1 LARSLPPPV
10 LRYGSPSLRGS
21 SPSLFEPMKTKMPK
35 KAAAALDLPENTAD
49 IPANMANQIREL
61 IARGAL
67 SPGVRLGQQELAV
80 RFAASRMPVREALK
94 LLSAEGIIVHDAN
107 RGFFVASL
115 SSDEARQ
122 LFKLR
127 HLVEDCLL
135 ASIRW
140 PNEDELRELNRRADE
155 LEKLL
160 NTGDRSLWWTRHRDF
175 HRMIFELSN
184 QAVIVREAMRLWSLT
199 DRYRSLLPLPQRPS
213 AERALVKKH
222 ELVQALADHDRRK
235 LVRVRAERR
244 EQFERLVIEVLESR
258 SG

>member
-1 LARSLPPPV
+1 
-10 LRYGSPSLRGS
+10 
-21 SPSLFEPMKTKMPK
+21 MPK
-35 KAAAALDLPENTAD
+35 NAPVALATHDDTAG
-49 IPANMANQIREL
+49 IPAHIANQIREL
-61 IARGAL
+61 IARGIL
-67 SPGVRLGQQELAV
+67 SPGVRLGQQELAE
-80 RFAASRMPVREALK
+80 RFEASRMPVREALK

-127 HLVEDCLL
+127 HMVEDALL

-140 PNEDELRELNRRADE
+140 PTEEELRELTRRADE

-160 NTGDRSLWWTRHRDF
+160 NAGDRAGWWTRHRDF
-175 HRMIFELSN
+175 HRMIFELSDEK
-184 QAVIVREAMRLWSLT
+184 VIVREAMRLWTLT

-235 LVRVRAERR
+235 LIRVRADRR
-244 EQFERLVIEVLESR
+244 EQFERLVLDVLESR
-258 SG
+258 AA

>member
-1 LARSLPPPV
+1 MA
-10 LRYGSPSLRGS
+10 
-21 SPSLFEPMKTKMPK
+21 K
-35 KAAAALDLPENTAD
+35 KAGGALEIQESEPVSAG
-49 IPANMANQIREL
+49 IPAHIANEIREL

-67 SPGVRLGQQELAV
+67 SPGVRLGQQELAE
-80 RFAASRMPVREALK
+80 RFDASRMPVREALK

-127 HLVEDCLL
+127 HMVEDSLL
-135 ASIRW
+135 ATVRW
-140 PNEDELRELNRRADE
+140 PTDEELRELGRRADE

-160 NTGDRSLWWTRHRDF
+160 NSGDRATWWTRHRDF
-175 HRMIFELSN
+175 HRMIFELSPEK
-184 QAVIVREAMRLWSLT
+184 VIVREALRLWSLT

-244 EQFERLVIEVLESR
+244 EQFERLVLDVLESR
-258 SG
+258 AA

>member
-1 LARSLPPPV
+1 
-10 LRYGSPSLRGS
+10 
-21 SPSLFEPMKTKMPK
+21 MPK
-35 KAAAALDLPENTAD
+35 TTNDAESPDNNAG
-49 IPANMANQIREL
+49 IPAHIANQIRGL

-67 SPGVRLGQQELAV
+67 SPGVRLGQQELAE
-80 RFAASRMPVREALK
+80 RFQASRMPVREALK

-127 HLVEDCLL
+127 HMVEDSLL
-135 ASIRW
+135 ATIRW
-140 PNEDELRELNRRADE
+140 PNDEELRELNRRADE

-160 NTGDRSLWWTRHRDF
+160 NSGDRSTWWTRHRDF
-175 HRMIFELSN
+175 HRMIFELSEEK
-184 QAVIVREAMRLWSLT
+184 VIVREAMRLWTLT

-235 LVRVRAERR
+235 LIRVRSERR
-244 EQFERLVIEVLESR
+244 QDFERLVLDVLESR
-258 SG
+258 AA

>member
-1 LARSLPPPV
+1 
-10 LRYGSPSLRGS
+10 
-21 SPSLFEPMKTKMPK
+21 MPK
-35 KAAAALDLPENTAD
+35 TTNDAESLDNSAG
-49 IPANMANQIREL
+49 IPAHIANQIRAL

-67 SPGVRLGQQELAV
+67 SPGVRLGQQELAE
-80 RFAASRMPVREALK
+80 RFRASRMPVREALK

-107 RGFFVASL
+107 RGFFVAEL

-127 HLVEDCLL
+127 HMVEDSLL
-135 ASIRW
+135 ATIRW
-140 PNEDELRELNRRADE
+140 PNDEELRELNRRADE

-160 NTGDRSLWWTRHRDF
+160 NSGDRSTWWTRHRDF
-175 HRMIFELSN
+175 HRMIFDLSEEK
-184 QAVIVREAMRLWSLT
+184 VIVREAMRLWTLT

-235 LVRVRAERR
+235 LIRVRSDRR
-244 EQFERLVIEVLESR
+244 QDFERLVLDVLESR
-258 SG
+258 AA

>member
-1 LARSLPPPV
+1 MTKNIDET
-10 LRYGSPSLRGS
+10 GSRDSNAG
-21 SPSLFEPMKTKMPK
+21 
-35 KAAAALDLPENTAD
+35 
-49 IPANMANQIREL
+49 IPAHIANQIRGL

-67 SPGVRLGQQELAV
+67 SPGVRLGQQELAE
-80 RFAASRMPVREALK
+80 RFQASRMPVREALK

-122 LFKLR
+122 LFELR
-127 HLVEDCLL
+127 HMVEDALL
-135 ASIRW
+135 ATIRW
-140 PNEDELRELNRRADE
+140 PTEEELRELNRRADE

-160 NTGDRSLWWTRHRDF
+160 NSGDRSTWWTRHRDF
-175 HRMIFELSN
+175 HRMIFELSEKK
-184 QAVIVREAMRLWSLT
+184 VMVREAMRLWSLT

-235 LVRVRAERR
+235 LIRVRSERR
-244 EQFERLVIEVLESR
+244 QDFERLVIEVLESR
-258 SG
+258 SA